1 MDLPSRRRQNGPVNG
16 VYGLASLDPD
26 GPDHELDP
34 LAELVGDAELVG
46 LGESVHTSGG
56 FYRAKHR
63 VFAYLVHRHGF
74 RALAIES
81 SWQDAERIGRY
92 LATGEGDP
100 AEVTSRGLYPVWACA
115 ETVGLVRWMRRW
127 NVEHPDDAL
136 SLFGFDVQ
144 QPEEDRDA
152 LVELLRGRPGSDQL
166 LSGLENIPVPG
177 WTTKLTDEA
186 RREGLARLDALDA
199 ELGGDEL
206 ARLRVVGLRAWYGM
220 AGRTTAP
227 PAVQAR
233 EDGMAHALRVLR
245 ERHAGGRKT
254 AVCAHNGH
262 LAHATHR
269 AGLRGYWMGAVRG
282 MGTLLREELGDRYRA
297 VALTGSH
304 VATRWPGK
312 DVEPNEGP
320 DNRSGSFDARLR
332 RIGSPYAI
340 VDPAAAEPA
349 RGLFG
354 RPRKEW
360 FGRPDQVRIAV
371 REQFAAVL
379 YLDESPAMTPL

>member
-1 MDLPSRRRQNGPVNG
+1 MNG
-16 VYGLASLDPD
+16 VYRLASLDLD

-34 LAELVGDAELVG
+34 LGALVGDAELVG

-63 VFAYLVHRHGF
+63 VFAYLVRRHGF

-92 LATGEGDP
+92 LATGEGDA
-100 AEVTSRGLYPVWACA
+100 AEVTARGLYPVWACA

-127 NVEHPDDAL
+127 NVDHPDDPL

-144 QPEEDRDA
+144 QPEQDREA
-152 LVELLRGRPGSDQL
+152 LVGLLG
-166 LSGLENIPVPG
+166 GLEDMPVPG
-177 WTTKLTDEA
+177 ASTRLTEEA
-186 RREGLARLDALDA
+186 RREGLARLDELGA
-199 ELGGDEL
+199 ELAGDEL

-220 AGRTTAP
+220 AGRATEP
-227 PAVQAR
+227 PGVQAR
-233 EDGMAHALRVLR
+233 EDGMAEALRVLR
-245 ERHAGGRKT
+245 ERRAGGRRT
-254 AVCAHNGH
+254 VVWAHNGH

-282 MGTLLREELGDRYRA
+282 MGTLLREELGEGYRA

-312 DVEPNEGP
+312 DVEPNDGP
-320 DNRSGSFDARLR
+320 DNRRRSFDARLR
-332 RIGSPYAI
+332 RFGSPYAI

-349 RGLFG
+349 LAFFG

-360 FGRPDQVRIAV
+360 FGRPDQVRIVV

-379 YLDESPAMTPL
+379 YLDGSPAMTPLRPGGPS